1 MFNLKELQKE
11 IYKNKVAKK
20 FNVTDIPLEFA
31 YTHGELSEAFEAY
44 LKKKPDLGEELA
56 DVVIYILGL
65 AEILKIDLEKE
76 ILRKVAMNKKRK
88 FKIVKGVRVCVE
100 GK

>member
-1 MFNLKELQKE
+1 MFDFKELQKE

-20 FNVTDIPLEFA
+20 FNVTDVPLEFS
-31 YTHGELSEAFEAY
+31 YTYGELAEAFDAY
-44 LKKKPDLGEELA
+44 LQKKPDLGEELA

-76 ILRKVAMNKKRK
+76 ILKKVDKNKRRK
-88 FKIVKGVRVCVE
+88 FQIVKGVRVCVK